1 LVRRKIHQL
10 NAGGEIVEFGNKY
23 VGGDL
28 GKSYSSLFI
37 FPLGIELFFYNEDI
51 ELNFTI
57 WPLQLTFGIGKN
69 RSLFN

>member
-1 LVRRKIHQL
+1 M
-10 NAGGEIVEFGNKY
+10 EFGNKY

-37 FPLGIELFFYNEDI
+37 FPLGIELFFYKEDI